1 MLLQKNK
8 ILIYKTK
15 MRTAS
20 NFGNLLLKNDRS
32 MIIIGA
38 ALVAEEQQR
47 KEKDIKKNI
56 EREKLFS
63 MDLGFY

>member
-1 MLLQKNK
+1 
-8 ILIYKTK
+8 

-20 NFGNLLLKNDRS
+20 SFGNLLLKNDRS

-47 KEKDIKKNI
+47 KEKDIKIKI
-56 EREKLFS
+56 EKLFS
-63 MDLGFY
+63 MDLDFY